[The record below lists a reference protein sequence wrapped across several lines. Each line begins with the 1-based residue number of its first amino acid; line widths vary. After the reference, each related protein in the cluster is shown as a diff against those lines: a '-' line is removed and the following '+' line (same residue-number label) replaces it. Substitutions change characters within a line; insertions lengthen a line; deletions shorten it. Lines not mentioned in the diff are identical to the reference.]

1 MDEREILTR
10 FKAGTLERGRAVRL
24 LAGLKAV
31 PGPAPEPV
39 LSTAPDT
46 MAPAVSDT
54 TVPAASGTAS
64 PVTPEAHD
72 RVPSQVP
79 GPVRPRAQTPVPESV
94 PVPVPAPVSPAD
106 PSAALPQG
114 LPQARRTD
122 GAMADVGDRFAVVG
136 IAGRY
141 PLAPDLR
148 AYWQN
153 LREGRDT
160 SSGAPLG
167 RPGASPL
174 GAGQCGHFLDGAAD
188 FDADF
193 FGLTDRR
200 ARLIDPQERLFLETV
215 WEALEDAGC
224 TGTRLD
230 ALTGPGGA
238 PRGLGVFVGVSA
250 ADYSL
255 VAAEAWARGGREM
268 PDSGHWS
275 VAGRLSGL
283 LGSSGPAQVVD
294 TAESSALVAVHLA
307 VGALRRGECAA
318 AVAGGVE
325 LLLHPSRG
333 RQGAGEG
340 VGAVVLKPL
349 ARALSDGDHV
359 HAVVRSTSAGT
370 GSWTG
375 PTGLRETRG
384 TTARRV
390 GDAGAVTGLAALT
403 AAVLQLRYG
412 VLAPARGEDTA
423 TPWPRPRDAQGHE
436 LPRTA
441 VAEVTGAT
449 GPFDAY
455 AVLEEFVPAR
465 RPGDGSGTG
474 IGTSTGRSEAGRV
487 DGAGAI
493 SEAGATCEDKGRDGA
508 GRDELI
514 LLSAPTPGHLAATAA
529 RLADWLASDNG
540 RSGDTTTGDERVALV
555 DVAHALRVGREAR
568 ACRIALLARDLPQ
581 LVDSLREFIRSG
593 VAAGGAEG
601 ASGTSSVDV
610 GVGVGG
616 VRYADLRT
624 GGTDPLGLGDVPE
637 TGDYLGALW
646 RAGRVEQLTRLWLS
660 GLDIDWAAL
669 ESGPDAGPE
678 AGRALVPL
686 PPSAF
691 LRRSL
696 WLGDQEGTEEKGASG

>member
-10 FKAGTLERGRAVRL
+10 FKAGTLERGQAVRL
-24 LAGLKAV
+24 LAGLEAAS
-31 PGPAPEPV
+31 GPAPEPV
-39 LSTAPDT
+39 LPRAPG
-46 MAPAVSDT
+46 A
-54 TVPAASGTAS
+54 
-64 PVTPEAHD
+64 VTPEAHD
-72 RVPSQVP
+72 RVPSPGP
-79 GPVRPRAQTPVPESV
+79 GPVRPRAGTAVSSSAPSR
-94 PVPVPAPVSPAD
+94 VPA
-106 PSAALPQG
+106 QG
-114 LPQARRTD
+114 LPQVRRA
-122 GAMADVGDRFAVVG
+122 GRAVDVEDRFAVVG

-160 SSGAPLG
+160 SSGAPLC
-167 RPGASPL
+167 RPGASL
-174 GAGQCGHFLDGAAD
+174 LSAGQRGHFLDGVAD

-238 PRGLGVFVGVSA
+238 PRGLGVFAGVSA
-250 ADYSL
+250 ADYAL

-268 PDSGHWS
+268 PESGHWS

-283 LGSSGPAQVVD
+283 LGLSGPAQAVD

-333 RQGAGEG
+333 RQGVGEG

-349 ARALSDGDHV
+349 ARALADGDHV

-370 GSWTG
+370 GSGTG
-375 PTGLRETRG
+375 APGLRETRE
-384 TTARRV
+384 TTACRV

-441 VAEVTGAT
+441 VVEMTGGG

-465 RPGDGSGTG
+465 HPGAGSVRADRGTRADETDATDEDRERGGTG
-474 IGTSTGRSEAGRV
+474 DA
-487 DGAGAI
+487 
-493 SEAGATCEDKGRDGA
+493 A

-514 LLSAPTPGHLAATAA
+514 LLSAPTPGHLAATAT

-555 DVAHALRVGREAR
+555 DVARALRAGREAR
-568 ACRIALLARDLPQ
+568 PCRIALLARDIPQ
-581 LVDSLREFIRSG
+581 LVGSLREFVRNDMGGTDGEGAHGAGDRSSG
-593 VAAGGAEG
+593 VHSTA
-601 ASGTSSVDV
+601 
-610 GVGVGG
+610 G

-637 TGDYLGALW
+637 THDYLGALW

-660 GLDIDWAAL
+660 GLAIDWAAL
-669 ESGPDAGPE
+669 ESGTGV
-678 AGRALVPL
+678 GGALVPL

-691 LRRSL
+691 LRRPL
-696 WLGDQEGTEEKGASG
+696 WLGGQEGTEEKGAPG